1 MAFVTAGA
9 EAFGFAYIVQKV
21 SDVKQSDSRNKKIHR
36 SSVRGPAAV
45 SDHLLAAAGARVH
58 PQHQDTQML
67 RRTLH
72 AANAVFSG
80 YVIARV
86 GSLVLVPLFLR
97 YWSANLYGEYL
108 ALFAMVNYLNS
119 LNIGVHSATVNRLT
133 QAYVRHNFDEYR
145 SIQHSALA
153 FYVALAAMVTIVVA
167 TVSWFLPISHW
178 IGLRLTKPSTTTL
191 VIILLAAYVLWAMP
205 MRLIVATYQ
214 TFGNLA
220 RSYWIL
226 NIQQIAM
233 AGVSAVLLMLG
244 GGMRSIAL
252 LQVLSVL
259 IIASFVL
266 VDLRRRFPVF
276 IPGFSKASVS
286 VLKEM
291 SSPSILFAL
300 LLVGNLIAYEGSIL
314 VISAAMGGLAV
325 AVFSVSKSIID
336 VIRQGL
342 YGISLSLCPDL
353 ARMEALGEFEKLRK
367 VHRLVVAATSA
378 ITLAFVGSVWYEGPQ
393 IISVWTRGRIE
404 PDVILLRLLLVL
416 VAFQTPW
423 ATSSTLATATNRHKA
438 QAVGYFFAA
447 TLGIAVVATLIHRL
461 GTWAAP
467 IGLTIG
473 EAICCYHFVIK
484 ATCQMIGE
492 SYAAFALR
500 FWLGFI
506 AVSAVVLVTGSLV
519 HNQMPGPMLL
529 RWIAMGISSLMV
541 AAACGWLVWLS
552 PEDRSL
558 LLPKVRLAFAA
569 QGAKAA

>member
-1 MAFVTAGA
+1 
-9 EAFGFAYIVQKV
+9 
-21 SDVKQSDSRNKKIHR
+21 
-36 SSVRGPAAV
+36 
-45 SDHLLAAAGARVH
+45 
-58 PQHQDTQML
+58 ML

-108 ALFAMVNYLNS
+108 ALFAMVNYLNT

-133 QAYVRHNFDEYR
+133 QAYVKRNFDEYR
-145 SIQHSALA
+145 RVQHSALA
-153 FYVALAAMVTIVVA
+153 FYIVLAAIVTVVIA
-167 TVSWFLPISHW
+167 AVVWFLPIPQW
-178 IGLRLTKPSTTTL
+178 IGLQITTRSTATI
-191 VIILLAAYVLWAMP
+191 VIILLTSYVLWAMP
-205 MRLIVATYQ
+205 MRLIVSTYQ
-214 TFGNLA
+214 TLGNLA

-226 NIQQIAM
+226 NIQQIAV
-233 AGVSAVLLMLG
+233 ASLSAVILVLS
-244 GGMRSIAL
+244 GGMRSIAI

-259 IIASFVL
+259 VIGSFVL
-266 VDLRRRFPVF
+266 VDLRRRFPEI
-276 IPGFSKASVS
+276 IPGFSKASFA
-286 VLKEM
+286 VLKEL

-314 VISAAMGGLAV
+314 TISAVMGGLAV

-367 VHRLVVAATSA
+367 VHRMVVAATSA
-378 ITLAFVGSVWYEGPQ
+378 ITLAFVASVWYEGPQ

-404 PDVILLRLLLVL
+404 PDLILLRLLLVL
-416 VAFQTPW
+416 IAFQTPW
-423 ATSSTLATATNRHKA
+423 ATSSTVATATNRHNV

-447 TLGIAVVATLIHRL
+447 TLGIALVATLVHRL

-500 FWLGFI
+500 FWMGFVV
-506 AVSAVVLVTGSLV
+506 VSAAVLITGSIV
-519 HNQMPGPMLL
+519 HNQMPGLMLL
-529 RWIAMGISSLMV
+529 RWIVMGTLNLIV
-541 AAACGWLVWLS
+541 AAACGWIVWLK

-558 LLPKVRLAFAA
+558 LLPKFRLVFASES
-569 QGAKAA
+569 AKAA